1 MSIIVV
7 KTLFGIEQIKDFLT
21 LKSMLSQITTTC

>member
-1 MSIIVV
+1 MLIIVV